1 MKTMPAAHSPSNAE
15 SVPAGTRRITM
26 AAVFCIGCH
35 QPAPLNEQRE
45 CKHCERD
52 PRVGKVR
59 GVGGLESPEGRGI
72 FGWLG
77 RRFAA

>member
-1 MKTMPAAHSPSNAE
+1 MMTMPAAHSPSNAE
-15 SVPAGTRRITM
+15 SVPAGSRRIEM

-35 QPAPLNEQRE
+35 QPAPLNAERQ
-45 CKHCERD
+45 CKHCERL
-52 PRVGKVR
+52 PRRSMDTGQRKTDN
-59 GVGGLESPEGRGI
+59 GGI

>member
-1 MKTMPAAHSPSNAE
+1 MTSPTMKTMPAAHSPSNAE
-15 SVPAGTRRITM
+15 SVPAGTRRIAM

-35 QPAPLNEQRE
+35 QPAPLNAERKCPH
-45 CKHCERD
+45 CKLGPSER
-52 PRVGKVR
+52 KVE
-59 GVGGLESPEGRGI
+59 VSTSGGL